1 MSDEKNEEPTDKK
14 IEDARK
20 KGQIA
25 VSRDLAR
32 LATLVAVAEA
42 AFATEPLWRDA
53 LDGLFALGVAS
64 VGQPFDAAMWDM
76 LQSAGTLLVV
86 VFCTCFLVCIVVAVA
101 GHWGQFGILLAPE
114 AITPKFDKL
123 NPVNGFK
130 QLFSK
135 KKLIEL
141 LIAVGKAGLIG
152 WTVYVLAR
160 SALPDIVQ
168 LSTGEPK
175 DVYFAFIALLKS
187 IFHTVVIVCLGLAA
201 IDFAMQKYFHKKE
214 LMMDME
220 EIKREYKESEG
231 DPMVKGQRKQLARQW
246 ASEAPVERTDD
257 ANALV
262 VNPSHFAVAM
272 FYDPAAGMVP
282 QVLAKGRDATAQA
295 MMARARLKGIPI
307 IRHVWLARTLYASC
321 KADMEVPRASYEA
334 VAQVYAVVLELMREG
349 LAGGEVELES
359 HGEPPPGMLGL
370 SAAEAAAKGDRN
382 ADQA

>member
-14 IEDARK
+14 IEDARE

-32 LATLVAVAEA
+32 LATLVVVAES
-42 AFATEPLWRDA
+42 AFATEPLWRDS
-53 LDGLFALGVAS
+53 LDGLFALGIAS
-64 VGQPFDAAMWDM
+64 VGRPFEAAMWDM
-76 LQSAGTLLVV
+76 LQAAGALLLV
-86 VFCTCFLVCIVVAVA
+86 VFCTCLLVCIVVAVA
-101 GHWGQFGILLAPE
+101 AHWGQFGVLIAVE
-114 AITPKFDKL
+114 TITPKFDKL

-141 LIAVGKAGLIG
+141 LITVGKAALIG
-152 WTVYVLAR
+152 WTVYALAR
-160 SALPDIVQ
+160 SALPAIVQ

-175 DVYFAFIALLKS
+175 DVYYAFIAVLKS

-201 IDFAMQKYFHKKE
+201 IDFAMQKHFHKKE

-246 ASEAPVERTDD
+246 ANEAPVERTDD

-272 FYDPAAGMVP
+272 FYDPDAGMVP

-295 MMARARLKGIPI
+295 MMARARLRGIPI

-321 KADMEVPRASYEA
+321 KADMEVPRTSYEA

-349 LAGGEVELES
+349 MAGGEVELES
-359 HGEPPPGMLGL
+359 HGEPPRGMPGL
-370 SAAEAAAKGDRN
+370 SAAEAAAQGERD
-382 ADQA
+382 AGQD

>member
-14 IEDARK
+14 VDDARN

-42 AFATEPLWRDA
+42 AFASEPLWRES
-53 LDGLFALGVAS
+53 LDGLFELGIAS
-64 VGQPFDAAMWDM
+64 VGRPFQAAMWDA
-76 LQSAGTLLVV
+76 LQAAGTLLFA
-86 VFCTCFLVCIVVAVA
+86 VFCACFLVCSVVGVA
-101 GHWGQFGILLAPE
+101 AHWGQFGVLVAPE
-114 AITPKFDKL
+114 AVTPKFDKL

-135 KKLIEL
+135 KKLVEL
-141 LIAVGKAGLIG
+141 LIAVGKAALIG

-168 LSTGEPK
+168 LSTGAPK
-175 DVYFAFIALLKS
+175 DVYFAFIAVLKS

-201 IDFAMQKYFHKKE
+201 IDFATQRYFHKKE

-246 ASEAPVERTDD
+246 ANEAPVERTDD

-272 FYDPAAGMVP
+272 FYDPEAGMVP

-295 MMARARLKGIPI
+295 MMARARLRGIPI

-321 KADMEVPRASYEA
+321 KPDMEVPRTSYEA
-334 VAQVYAVVLELMREG
+334 VAQVYAVVLELMRSG
-349 LAGGEVELES
+349 QQGGEVELES
-359 HGEPPPGMLGL
+359 HGDAPPGMPGL
-370 SAAEAAAKGDRN
+370 SAAEAAARGERN
-382 ADQA
+382 ADQD